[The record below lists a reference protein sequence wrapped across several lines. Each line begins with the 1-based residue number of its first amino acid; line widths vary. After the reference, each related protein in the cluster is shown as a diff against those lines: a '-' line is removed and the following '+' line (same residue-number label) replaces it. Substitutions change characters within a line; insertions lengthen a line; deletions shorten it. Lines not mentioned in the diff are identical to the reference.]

1 MSKAK
6 WALVA
11 SLFALI
17 GMPLIFLGLSIYTG
31 QWYYFLFSLPAG
43 LTAGI
48 TGLVSSLVQ
57 LQLEKKTNI

>member
-1 MSKAK
+1 MTKAK

-11 SLFALI
+11 SIFALI
-17 GMPLIFLGLSIYTG
+17 GLPLIFLGISLYTG

-48 TGLVSSLVQ
+48 TGLVTSLVQ
-57 LQLEKKTNI
+57 IQMEKK